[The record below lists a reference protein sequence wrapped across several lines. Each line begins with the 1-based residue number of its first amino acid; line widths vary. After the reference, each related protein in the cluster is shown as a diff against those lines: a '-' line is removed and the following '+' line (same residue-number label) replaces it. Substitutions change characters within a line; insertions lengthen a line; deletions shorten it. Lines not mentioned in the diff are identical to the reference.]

1 MSAVPCSPGETHSPP
16 LTFPPAL
23 DAEHDT
29 IQNRME
35 YDILWSV
42 GWALLAA
49 SPPSS
54 SCTPSPLTGRV
65 ECEAGKALTL
75 CKCGSVILTTSLCY
89 QHKCV
94 SSTNP
99 KQISMLASVK
109 EFYSVL
115 DKMSIYVEQ
124 NEYICRGLWPK
135 KPLPIVQLFLL
146 PRTSPFGRT
155 DWSHLLGLDDI
166 KCFKV
171 NAKVLQKIYQLPLFF
186 SQKIFSGAS
195 WKMYTCWLA
204 CKKNIWL
211 YCNSVK

>member
-1 MSAVPCSPGETHSPP
+1 MPAIPCSPGETHSPP
-16 LTFPPAL
+16 LAFPPAL

-29 IQNRME
+29 LQNRME

-54 SCTPSPLTGRV
+54 SCTPRPLTGRV

-75 CKCGSVILTTSLCY
+75 CKCSSVILTTSLCY

-99 KQISMLASVK
+99 KQISTPASVK
-109 EFYSVL
+109 KFYSVL

-124 NEYICRGLWPK
+124 KLSWGLWPK

-146 PRTSPFGRT
+146 PRTSLFGR
-155 DWSHLLGLDDI
+155 DWLKSSFG
-166 KCFKV
+166 FRWYKV
-171 NAKVLQKIYQLPLFF
+171 F
-186 SQKIFSGAS
+186 
-195 WKMYTCWLA
+195 
-204 CKKNIWL
+204 
-211 YCNSVK
+211 

>member
-1 MSAVPCSPGETHSPP
+1 MISSAQWDELSW
-16 LTFPPAL
+16 LLLLPAP
-23 DAEHDT
+23 
-29 IQNRME
+29 R
-35 YDILWSV
+35 
-42 GWALLAA
+42 ALPA
-49 SPPSS
+49 PS
-54 SCTPSPLTGRV
+54 L
-65 ECEAGKALTL
+65 CEAGKALTL
-75 CKCGSVILTTSLCY
+75 CKCSSVILTTSLCY

-115 DKMSIYVEQ
+115 DKISIYVEQ
-124 NEYICRGLWPK
+124 KLSWGLWPK

-155 DWSHLLGLDDI
+155 DWSNLLGLDDI

-186 SQKIFSGAS
+186 SQKIFSGVS
-195 WKMYTCWLA
+195 WNRYTCWLA

-211 YCNSVK
+211 YCNSLK